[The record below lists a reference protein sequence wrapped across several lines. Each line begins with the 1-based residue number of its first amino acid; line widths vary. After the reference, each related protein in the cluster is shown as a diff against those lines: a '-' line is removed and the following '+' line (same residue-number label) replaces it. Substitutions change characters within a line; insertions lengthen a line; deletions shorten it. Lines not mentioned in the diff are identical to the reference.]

1 MVSVLGEGLGN
12 AGNIRILDLGDG
24 YCLTTDET
32 GCNVL
37 HVIPYVYFTIKLLNI
52 YHVEKLLKGTIEVLM
67 VIFER
72 GITMGDIFLHFP
84 SSVF

>member
-1 MVSVLGEGLGN
+1 MSVLGEGLRN

-32 GCNVL
+32 GYNVL
-37 HVIPYVYFTIKLLNI
+37 HIIPYVYFTTKLLNI
-52 YHVEKLLKGTIEVLM
+52 YHVEKLLKGTIEMLM

-72 GITMGDIFLHFP
+72 GITVGDIFLHFP
-84 SSVF
+84 PSVF

>member
-1 MVSVLGEGLGN
+1 MVSVLGEGLRK

-32 GCNVL
+32 GYNVL
-37 HVIPYVYFTIKLLNI
+37 HIIPYVYFTTKLLNI
-52 YHVEKLLKGTIEVLM
+52 YHVEKLLKGTIEMLM

-72 GITMGDIFLHFP
+72 GITVGDIFLHFP
-84 SSVF
+84 PSVF